1 VISSAVLWNPIITK
15 EVRSRMRTWRAPVLV
30 TLYLALLG
38 GIGYLTF
45 MSTIRSTTGG
55 NPNPQAGISI
65 FGVLVN
71 FELLLIAFMTPALTA
86 GAIAGERERQT
97 LDLLLCTRVRP
108 IGIILGK
115 LLSSMLFVLLL
126 LLLSVPLFSA
136 VFLFGGI
143 ELDQVLIV
151 LLIGLVTAVT
161 LASLGLLCSTIARR
175 ATGATVA
182 SYALAF
188 LLLFGTLLTAQLTY
202 NPNPSSNK
210 AQLLARSLP
219 VTPDPPAYI
228 FASPVTAIGA
238 TVPQSFLASMVG
250 MSRFGIGSSGYGY
263 SGSYTSTTSTGPDG
277 RVMTSTMPVQVSPNT
292 RTAAD
297 VIPRGLFK
305 KWHVW
310 QAFTLI
316 NLVLAALALGVSVGL
331 LRGRN
336 VLPRRPV
343 RSAAGETA
351 WVQE

>member
-45 MSTIRSTTGG
+45 INTIRSTV
-55 NPNPQAGISI
+55 NASPNAQAGINI
-65 FGVLVN
+65 FGVMVN
-71 FELLLIAFMTPALTA
+71 FELLLIAFMTPALTS

-151 LLIGLVTAVT
+151 LLIGVVTAVT
-161 LASLGLLCSTIARR
+161 LASIGLLCSTVARR

-188 LLLFGTLLTAQLTY
+188 VLLFGTLLTAQLTY
-202 NPNPSSNK
+202 KSSSIPTNVRAQAPSVP
-210 AQLLARSLP
+210 LP
-219 VTPDPPAYI
+219 PPAYI
-228 FASPVTAIGA
+228 YASPVTAISA
-238 TVPQSFLASMVG
+238 TVPQSFLASMAG
-250 MSRFGIGSSGYGY
+250 LTRFGFQSPGYGY
-263 SGSYTSTTSTGPDG
+263 SYATATAMGPGGQMVTST
-277 RVMTSTMPVQVSPNT
+277 VQPGFSSNA

-297 VIPRGLFK
+297 VIPNGLFK

-316 NLVLAALALGVSVGL
+316 NLVLAALALGVSVWL

-336 VLPRRPV
+336 VLPHRPV
-343 RSAAGETA
+343 RPAAAETA

>member
-1 VISSAVLWNPIITK
+1 
-15 EVRSRMRTWRAPVLV
+15 
-30 TLYLALLG
+30 
-38 GIGYLTF
+38 
-45 MSTIRSTTGG
+45 
-55 NPNPQAGISI
+55 
-65 FGVLVN
+65 VLVN

-108 IGIILGK
+108 VGIILGK

-202 NPNPSSNK
+202 NSTPTNVK
-210 AQLLARSLP
+210 ALARSLP
-219 VTPDPPAYI
+219 VTPAPPAYI
-228 FASPVTAIGA
+228 FASPVTAISA

-250 MSRFGIGSSGYGY
+250 MSRFGIGYSGYGY
-263 SGSYTSTTSTGPDG
+263 SGSYTTTTSTGPDG
-277 RVMTSTMPVQVSPNT
+277 RVMTSTMPVQVSPNA
-292 RTAAD
+292 RTAPALD

-316 NLVLAALALGVSVGL
+316 NLVLAALALGVSVWL

-343 RSAAGETA
+343 RQAAGETA
-351 WVQE
+351 WVHE

>member
-1 VISSAVLWNPIITK
+1 MISSGVLWNPIITK

-38 GIGYLTF
+38 GLGYLTF
-45 MSTIRSTTGG
+45 MSTVQGHNAG
-55 NPNPQAGISI
+55 AGPNPQAGINI
-65 FGVLVN
+65 FGVMVN

-143 ELDQVLIV
+143 ELDQVLVV

-188 LLLFGTLLTAQLTY
+188 VLLFGTLLTAQLTY
-202 NPNPSSNK
+202 DSKPRRGVV
-210 AQLLARSLP
+210 AL
-219 VTPDPPAYI
+219 PPAPTYI
-228 FASPVTAIGA
+228 FASPVTAISA
-238 TVPQSFLASMVG
+238 TVPQSFLGSMVG
-250 MSRFGIGSSGYGY
+250 LSRFGFGSSGYGY
-263 SGSYTSTTSTGPDG
+263 ATSYATPQALPARG
-277 RVMTSTMPVQVSPNT
+277 PVQIQPAPGVPPNVNT
-292 RTAAD
+292 RTVAPD
-297 VIPRGLFK
+297 IIPSGLFK
-305 KWHVW
+305 KWHIW
-310 QAFTLI
+310 QAFTAI

-343 RSAAGETA
+343 RPAAAATA
-351 WVQE
+351 WVEE